1 MNAQTDYAARITKK
15 AIDETGSHELPVV
28 IPKVLE
34 IAEREANRKKIPF
47 YLGTYLNRYYQ
58 IKTTGD
64 IVAAIER
71 IKKTGGTQDG

>member
-1 MNAQTDYAARITKK
+1 MNAQTDYAARITQK
-15 AIDETGSHELPVV
+15 AIIETGSHELSVV

-34 IAEREANRKKIPF
+34 IAEREANEKKRPF
-47 YLGTYLNRYYQ
+47 YLGTYLNKFYH

-71 IKKTGGTQDG
+71 IERNGGA

>member
-15 AIDETGSHELPVV
+15 AIDETGSYELSAV

-34 IAEREANRKKIPF
+34 IAEREANEKKRPF
-47 YLGTYLNRYYQ
+47 YLGTYLNQYYQ

-64 IVAAIER
+64 IVTAIER
-71 IKKTGGTQDG
+71 IRRNGGV

>member
-1 MNAQTDYAARITKK
+1 MKSQTDYAAKITQK
-15 AIDETGSHELPVV
+15 AIKETGSYKLTDVV
-28 IPKVLE
+28 PKVIE
-34 IAEREANRKKIPF
+34 IAEEEAKKLKRPF

-71 IKKTGGTQDG
+71 VKKIGGV

>member
-1 MNAQTDYAARITKK
+1 MDAQTDYAARITKR
-15 AIDETGSHELPVV
+15 AIKETGSHELPVV

-34 IAEREANRKKIPF
+34 IAEREANEKKIPF
-47 YLGTYLNRYYQ
+47 YLGTYLSRYYH

-71 IKKTGGTQDG
+71 IERNGGA

>member
-1 MNAQTDYAARITKK
+1 MKKPQTDYAARITQR
-15 AIDETGSHELPVV
+15 AINETGSYELPVV

-34 IAEREANRKKIPF
+34 IAEREAEERKRPF
-47 YLGTYLNRYYQ
+47 YVGTYLKAHYQ

-71 IKKTGGTQDG
+71 IKKIGGV